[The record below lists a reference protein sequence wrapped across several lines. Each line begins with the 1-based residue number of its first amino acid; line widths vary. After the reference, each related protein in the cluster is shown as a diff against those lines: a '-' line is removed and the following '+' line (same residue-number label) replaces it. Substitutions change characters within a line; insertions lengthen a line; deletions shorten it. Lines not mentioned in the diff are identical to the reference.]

1 MFVRIFKTSVA
12 IVLAALLLLFA
23 ACNQTTSDTDSMGGL
38 FGEKALTGDLSL
50 PDESQRTEWTLQ
62 DGESATTLNG
72 SYADMSLSQVMSF
85 MDGLADSGWYLTGNS
100 GYKDNRSINL
110 SYTMDTE
117 IFKFHISLDKT
128 AATWPQGVLT
138 PYLRHVTPPFHYG
151 TFDHSE
157 ETFEGKAEK
166 IVYTGVANDEI
177 NDYLDVL
184 KQSGFEDL
192 GENMW
197 VGDMSYVSYEFD
209 NGVCGVIVAMAEI
222 GLVPLPPWPDSL
234 PAGLVRILPP
244 VGAVISI
251 TQTQDGFVVV
261 AEQTTLSELYGF
273 VSSAAGYGWSELS
286 DENKMTHSASGS
298 TIQMVSYSTGTNA
311 WELTINSSLKDEP
324 TDNGG
329 LYTPMSYGYKVTQSR
344 YSEED
349 AMLGVLNEFGQYA
362 EMADWNDI
370 KLAYGDDFAAFLDDA
385 GVNSQEDVW
394 AQHGGERYYNQS
406 RHYFL
411 AYVNGTAREGFLKHD
426 QVGDIAWLGSWYDI
440 DLRVLVKVPSDQL

>member
-1 MFVRIFKTSVA
+1 MLVRIFKTSIA
-12 IVLAALLLLFA
+12 IVLAAFLLLFA
-23 ACNQTTSDTDSMGGL
+23 ACNQATSDTDSTGGL
-38 FGEKALTGDLSL
+38 FCEKALTGDLSL

-62 DGESATTLNG
+62 DEESATTLNG

-110 SYTMDTE
+110 SYSMDTE
-117 IFKFHISLDKT
+117 IFKFPISLDKT

-138 PYLRHVTPPFHYG
+138 PYLRHVTPPFRYG

-209 NGVCGVIVAMAEI
+209 NGVCGVIVAIAEI
-222 GLVPLPPWPDSL
+222 SLVPLPPWPDSL
-234 PAGLVRILPP
+234 PTGLVRILPP

-273 VSSAAGYGWSELS
+273 VSSAADYGWSELF
-286 DENKMTHSASGS
+286 DEDKMTHSASGS
-298 TIQMVSYSTGTNA
+298 TIQMVSYSTGTNV
-311 WELTINSSLKDEP
+311 WELIINSP
-324 TDNGG
+324 
-329 LYTPMSYGYKVTQSR
+329 
-344 YSEED
+344 
-349 AMLGVLNEFGQYA
+349 
-362 EMADWNDI
+362 
-370 KLAYGDDFAAFLDDA
+370 
-385 GVNSQEDVW
+385 
-394 AQHGGERYYNQS
+394 
-406 RHYFL
+406 
-411 AYVNGTAREGFLKHD
+411 
-426 QVGDIAWLGSWYDI
+426 
-440 DLRVLVKVPSDQL
+440 